1 LDPPQPPF
9 KKGGAWKVLLYLK
22 KNATDRI
29 VPFRS
34 FILKVPLIKGDLGG
48 RFVANI
54 FIFYIR
60 SFVGFRDL
68 NPTYNLFHSKKF
80 GMDLSQFAGFLL

>member
-1 LDPPQPPF
+1 MLYSWIPPSPLPPLVPPTDPPLVPPTGG
-9 KKGGAWKVLLYLK
+9 KERKGGAWKVLLYLK

-48 RFVANI
+48 
-54 FIFYIR
+54 Y
-60 SFVGFRDL
+60 SF
-68 NPTYNLFHSKKF
+68 N
-80 GMDLSQFAGFLL
+80 

>member
-1 LDPPQPPF
+1 LATILLLRIAIAPSAFFFHLFVGYPQPR
-9 KKGGAWKVLLYLK
+9 KVLLYLK

-48 RFVANI
+48 
-54 FIFYIR
+54 
-60 SFVGFRDL
+60 
-68 NPTYNLFHSKKF
+68 
-80 GMDLSQFAGFLL
+80 